1 MLVTVER
8 MSALVAVIENGSF
21 SAAARSLGK
30 TPSALS
36 RIIQHFE
43 VDLGVELFERV
54 EGQSPRPTATART
67 LYHQAIE
74 IVPRLQI
81 LENTAVDCRDGLE
94 SRLVLAIHSMAFNDV
109 LERALLGFVE
119 EHPGIELTLL
129 DPDSFDLD
137 QALIEG
143 EVDLVFMPASLQP
156 SRAVS
161 FHRFAVMEWCHVVGD
176 KHPLAKF
183 RAELTEADLLPH
195 TQILP
200 AISDVVSADMQD
212 GLRLGPRY
220 ITCQRLVQILEL
232 LRIGIGFAY
241 LPRHAVTMDLEAG
254 RLRELK
260 FESSSAGLSA
270 WDVEVRWASLGP
282 AGQWLLDFIRED
294 L

>member
-1 MLVTVER
+1 

-43 VDLGVELFERV
+43 LDLGVDLFERV
-54 EGQSPRPTATART
+54 EGQAPQPTSTART
-67 LYHQAIE
+67 LYRQAME

-94 SRLVLAIHSMAFNDV
+94 SRLVLAIHSMAFNET
-109 LERALLGFVE
+109 LGQALRAFVE
-119 EHPGIELTLL
+119 AYPSVELTLL

-137 QALIEG
+137 QALIAG
-143 EVDLVFMPASLQP
+143 QVDLVFMPASIEQT
-156 SRAVS
+156 RAVS
-161 FHRFAVMEWCHVVGD
+161 FHRFSVMEYCYVVGEQ
-176 KHPLAKF
+176 HPLA
-183 RAELTEADLLPH
+183 RHSAELSEADLLPH

-200 AISDVVSADMQD
+200 AISDVVSPEMQD
-212 GLRLGPRY
+212 GLRIVPRY
-220 ITCQRLVQILEL
+220 ISCQRLVQIMEL

-241 LPRHAVTMDLEAG
+241 LPRHAVAMDLEAG

-260 FESSSAGLSA
+260 LESALAGLAS

-282 AGQWLLDFIRED
+282 AGQWLLDFIREN